1 VKNLYINGCSFTA
14 GHLLPIEQT
23 WPVLLSEKLGTKLI
37 NQAINGQSFD
47 SIFLNTINHL
57 SMLNSKDT
65 LVVIG
70 TTWPN
75 RHSVMV
81 NKYITN
87 ITSPDLNAGIPHKKR
102 KIDFGDKISIDRRTS
117 SPYYIDTENIKK
129 LTNEYRKQEEVK
141 NSFDQVC
148 RAYADYFESLVR
160 YDDNLH
166 HNQWINLISK
176 VVALQGFLEKNNF
189 DYRFVDF
196 YNIYRYKFENHD
208 FWKYPITELID
219 DTKIIL
225 FDAEWREKYVG
236 TKAHG
241 SHPSDKGCVNVS
253 EVLYDSFNR

>member
-1 VKNLYINGCSFTA
+1 MKNLYINGCSFTA
-14 GHLLPIEQT
+14 GHTLPTEQT
-23 WPVLLSEKLGTKLI
+23 WPVLLSKKLNLNLI
-37 NQAINGQSFD
+37 NQAINGQSFG

-57 SMLNSKDT
+57 SMLDSKDT

-117 SPYYIDTENIKK
+117 SPYYLDTENIEK
-129 LTNEYRKQEEVK
+129 LTIEYRDNEEVK
-141 NSFDQVC
+141 YSFDQVC
-148 RAYADYFESLVR
+148 RAYADYYETLIR

-166 HNQWINLISK
+166 HNQWISLISK

-189 DYRFVDF
+189 NYRMVDF
-196 YNIYRYKFENHD
+196 FNIYRIKFQNHD
-208 FWKYPITELID
+208 LWEHPINQMID
-219 DTKIIL
+219 EKNMHY
-225 FDAEWREKYVG
+225 FGGEWREKYVG
-236 TKAHG
+236 VPEYG
-241 SHPSDKGCVNVS
+241 SHPSPEGCVNVS